1 MVVVVVVGLWWGW
14 GPSAIEKVNLRK
26 SLMKIWE
33 VAQLLPGRA
42 SGDKVHDRGKHPLDW
57 WAKKWY
63 LGWLH
68 DNDDGNDDDYDDG
81 GGC

>member
-1 MVVVVVVGLWWGW
+1 MMMVVVVVVGL

-57 WAKKWY
+57 WAKNWY

-68 DNDDGNDDDYDDG
+68 DYDDGNDDDDYDD
-81 GGC
+81 